1 VGEYPA
7 SVAVGDFNGD
17 GKLDLTT
24 VNVHANNV
32 GVLLGNGDG
41 TFQEAPTYSTG
52 ASSVPHSIAVG
63 DFNGSG
69 NADLAVADSGSNNL
83 SVFLGNGDGTFQPA
97 VNYGPGSEPYGIAAA
112 DFIGDGKLD
121 LALPN
126 FSSGDV
132 GMLMGNGD
140 GTFQAA
146 VTYGTGSQ
154 PSSVAVGDF
163 NGDGKPDLALA
174 DNGSNAATVLLGNG
188 DGTFQPAVNYSVG
201 AYPFGIAVGDFN
213 GDGTPDLVVAQIY
226 GGQGGNLSVLLGKG
240 DGTFQA
246 AVNYRA
252 DQFPYSVAVGDFN
265 GDGKLDL
272 VAANDASGDVSVLLG
287 KGDGTFQPAVNY
299 AAGSLPYSVAV
310 GDFNGDGKLDLA
322 VASSGSNSLSV
333 LLGNGDGTFQP
344 AVTYAAGTQPV
355 SVAVGDFNG
364 DGKPDLALA
373 NASDNN
379 VQIFLNTTV
388 YSGPAIVE
396 SPASNSTLPGS
407 SATFQWTPSDP
418 ATAYWINVGSS
429 AGGDEYYQSGSL
441 GTSTRSATVSGL
453 PTNGSTVYV
462 TMYSLIG
469 GLWVSNSYAYA
480 AYNVAMHLGVI
491 TSPAANSTLTGSSV
505 AFQWSAGPGAAA
517 YWVDIGSTAGGNN
530 YYSSGNLGNV
540 LTTTANGLPTN
551 GSSTVYVTLYSLV
564 SGQWLSNAYTY
575 TAFNLATA
583 RGVMTTPTQGSTLSS
598 GTVTFSWTA
607 GSEASAYWVDIGTS
621 AGGNS
626 LYSSGNLGNV
636 LSTTVGGLPTN
647 GSTIYVTLYSLI
659 GSQWTG
665 NAYTYT
671 AFNLATA
678 GGVMRTPAPGSTLSS
693 GTVTFSWTAGSGAS
707 AYWVDI
713 GTSAGGNSLYSS
725 GSLGNV
731 LTTTVSGL
739 PTNGSKV
746 YVTLYSLI
754 GSQWMGKDYTYTAT
768 DVAGGLGVIQT
779 PVPGTT
785 LSGNSAT
792 FTWTA
797 GAGASAYWMDIGTD
811 PGSSSIYSSGNLGNA
826 LTTTVSSLPANG
838 STIYVTLYS
847 LVGGEWLNNS
857 HTYVSGP

>member
-1 VGEYPA
+1 
-7 SVAVGDFNGD
+7 VGDFNGD
-17 GKLDLTT
+17 GKLDLAVVVAYGSA
-24 VNVHANNV
+24 VN
-32 GVLLGNGDG
+32 VLLGNGDG
-41 TFQEAPTYSTG
+41 TFQAP
-52 ASSVPHSIAVG
+52 
-63 DFNGSG
+63 
-69 NADLAVADSGSNNL
+69 
-83 SVFLGNGDGTFQPA
+83 
-97 VNYGPGSEPYGIAAA
+97 VNYG
-112 DFIGDGKLD
+112 
-121 LALPN
+121 
-126 FSSGDV
+126 V
-132 GMLMGNGD
+132 GTNPL
-140 GTFQAA
+140 
-146 VTYGTGSQ
+146 
-154 PSSVAVGDF
+154 SVAVGDF
-163 NGDGKPDLALA
+163 NGDGKPDLAVA
-174 DNGSNAATVLLGNG
+174 NFGSSN
-188 DGTFQPAVNYSVG
+188 
-201 AYPFGIAVGDFN
+201 
-213 GDGTPDLVVAQIY
+213 
-226 GGQGGNLSVLLGKG
+226 
-240 DGTFQA
+240 
-246 AVNYRA
+246 
-252 DQFPYSVAVGDFN
+252 
-265 GDGKLDL
+265 
-272 VAANDASGDVSVLLG
+272 VSIL
-287 KGDGTFQPAVNY
+287 
-299 AAGSLPYSVAV
+299 
-310 GDFNGDGKLDLA
+310 
-322 VASSGSNSLSV
+322 
-333 LLGNGDGTFQP
+333 
-344 AVTYAAGTQPV
+344 
-355 SVAVGDFNG
+355 
-364 DGKPDLALA
+364 
-373 NASDNN
+373 
-379 VQIFLNTTV
+379 LNTTV

-746 YVTLYSLI
+746 YVTLYSLT